1 MARKFGNRKSVS
13 KNVNDYMIGIM
24 APSGWGKTTLM
35 YETCEK
41 LFGPDG
47 YFIADMG
54 DEDGTAA
61 INDINAEQIG
71 TWKKFKEIVD
81 DIVKNKDTDYADLK
95 VIILDTLDASF
106 EKAEEFVVQS
116 WNRENIGQQGF
127 KAASSINSVE
137 GGFGKGLD
145 RTIETVKKEIARLA
159 KVGVKVWWTAHV
171 KEKDQTDLFTGTNY
185 TTLTANMSMKYFN
198 SIKNISHIIGFGYF
212 DRTVEKQEIGEANIV
227 TKKKKTRN
235 AVTDESRKIKFR
247 DDAMIADAKSRFAKI
262 IDEIVLD
269 TDEFIRAITDAIN
282 SVSGDEVKSTT
293 KNPAVNKAWAAFEEY
308 CKKFSPTK
316 NEEDDELMEQLR
328 AVVEQVEERDEVTED
343 DIPPFDVEEEIDD
356 IFEEDAVE
364 EDGLITLDD
373 ARLNAIRDAFRGAD
387 ASTKAKVKSRLGE
400 YGGKLTDTMKTS
412 DVNAIEESLG
422 LIDEV

>member
-1 MARKFGNRKSVS
+1 MARKFGNRKNVS
-13 KNVNDYMIGIM
+13 KHINDYMIGIM

-41 LFGPDG
+41 LFGADG

-71 TWKKFKEIVD
+71 TWKKFKEVVD

-95 VIILDTLDASF
+95 VVILDTLDAAF
-106 EKAEEFVVQS
+106 EKAEEYTVQA

-127 KAASSINSVE
+127 KQASSVNSVE

-145 RTIETVKKEIARLA
+145 RVIETVKKEVSRLA

-212 DRTVEKQEIGEANIV
+212 DRTVEKQEVGEANIV

-235 AVTDESRKIKFR
+235 AVTDETRKIKFR

-269 TDEFIRAITDAIN
+269 TDEFIKAITDAIN
-282 SVSGDEVKSTT
+282 SASGDETKPVVEKTTTT
-293 KNPAVNKAWAAFEEY
+293 KKTT
-308 CKKFSPTK
+308 KKPTVVE
-316 NEEDDELMEQLR
+316 EEDDDIMEQLR
-328 AVVEQVEERDEVTED
+328 AAVNSIKED
-343 DIPPFDVEEEIDD
+343 TDSSNDDVSDDTVPFDTDDVEDIFDEEETVD
-356 IFEEDAVE
+356 EDAM
-364 EDGLITLDD
+364 ITLDD
-373 ARLNAIRDAFRGAD
+373 DRLNAIRTAFKSSDAA
-387 ASTKAKVKSRLGE
+387 TKAKVKEHLVDYGSRLS
-400 YGGKLTDTMKTS
+400 DTMKTS
-412 DVNAIEESLG
+412 DVNAIEEILG
-422 LIDEV
+422 LNDEV